1 MEQFRFE
8 DLESLACELPEEIL
22 RYKMSGNLAEAD
34 AAIDRWLTQPVA
46 EELKTRLRVEKKFL
60 TILPE
65 QFPFTA
71 AEVVQSMQEK
81 LPSFSEKDLERLDRT
96 GYAEWIWIEGEKHYI
111 HNIVRNI
118 VNEDPE
124 TVKALGIPEE
134 DIREKE
140 ILKDEIARMKEKG
153 SARWK
158 YRIRATIR
166 LKEEEF
172 VPGMHVKVHMP
183 VPAKLFQVTRV
194 EILDYDKAM
203 KAIDPEDALRR
214 TICFEDTLEENRE
227 FFVEY
232 EYEICAVYHDL
243 WGQAG
248 KEEASAE
255 GKEEACTDCTE
266 SSESMSC
273 ELPEE
278 AAECLK
284 EQYPHIRFSPYIK
297 ALAAEIVGEEKNP
310 LEKAR
315 RIYDYVTKNVHYS
328 FMREYMIIE
337 DIPQYCA
344 RNLRGDCGVQALLF
358 ITLCRAAGVP
368 ARWQSGLYA
377 HPMYCG
383 SHDWALFYAEPYG
396 WLFADLS
403 FGGSAFRDGD
413 EERRRFYFG
422 NLDPFR
428 MPANNAFQHP
438 FTRPKTFW
446 PLDPYDSQQGE
457 LESEVCGYLARQL
470 ERKPA
475 LLKAE
480 RIED

>member
-1 MEQFRFE
+1 MREFRFE
-8 DLESLACELPEEIL
+8 DLASLACELPEEVL
-22 RYKMSGNLAEAD
+22 RYRMSGNLAEAD
-34 AAIDRWLTQPVA
+34 EAIDRWLAQPIA

-60 TILPE
+60 EILPQ
-65 QFPFTA
+65 QFPYTT
-71 AEVVQSMQEK
+71 AEVVKNMQEK
-81 LPSFSEKDLERLDRT
+81 VPSFSEKDLDRLDKT
-96 GYAEWIWIEGEKHYI
+96 GYAEWVWIEGEKHYI

-118 VNEDPE
+118 VNEDAE
-124 TVKALGIPEE
+124 TVKILGIPEE
-134 DIREKE
+134 DVKEKE
-140 ILKDEIARMKEKG
+140 MLKEEIALMKQKG
-153 SARWK
+153 SSSWK

-166 LKEEEF
+166 LKDEEF
-172 VPGMHVKVHMP
+172 VPGMKVRVHMP
-183 VPAKLFQVTRV
+183 LPAKLFQVKSVT
-194 EILDYDKAM
+194 ILDYDKSM
-203 KAIDPEDALRR
+203 KVIDPEDELRR
-214 TICFEDTLEENRE
+214 TIYFEDTLLENRE

-243 WGQAG
+243 WSDEVMKNAG
-248 KEEASAE
+248 ASGTGTEEKA
-255 GKEEACTDCTE
+255 
-266 SSESMSC
+266 
-273 ELPEE
+273 LPED

-284 EQYPHIRFSPYIK
+284 EQYPHIRFSPYIR
-297 ALAAEIVGEEKNP
+297 ALADEIVGDETIP

-368 ARWQSGLYA
+368 ARWQSGLYS

-413 EERRRFYFG
+413 EDRRRFYFG
-422 NLDPFR
+422 NLEPFR

-438 FTRPKTFW
+438 FTQPKNFW

-457 LESEVCGYLARQL
+457 MESEKCGYLARHL

-480 RIED
+480 RIEDGE

>member
-1 MEQFRFE
+1 MREFRFE
-8 DLESLACELPEEIL
+8 DLASLACELPEEVL
-22 RYKMSGNLAEAD
+22 RYRMSGNLAEAD
-34 AAIDRWLTQPVA
+34 AAIDRWLAQPIA

-60 TILPE
+60 EILPQ
-65 QFPFTA
+65 QFPYTT
-71 AEVVQSMQEK
+71 AEVVKNMQEK
-81 LPSFSEKDLERLDRT
+81 VPSFSEKDLDRLDKT
-96 GYAEWIWIEGEKHYI
+96 GYAEWVWIEGEKHYI

-118 VNEDPE
+118 VNEDAE
-124 TVKALGIPEE
+124 TVKILGIPEE
-134 DIREKE
+134 DVKEKE
-140 ILKDEIARMKEKG
+140 MLKEEIALMKQKG
-153 SARWK
+153 RSSWK
-158 YRIRATIR
+158 YKIRATIR
-166 LKEEEF
+166 LKDEEF
-172 VPGMHVKVHMP
+172 VPGMKVRVHMP
-183 VPAKLFQVTRV
+183 LPAKLFQVKSVT
-194 EILDYDKAM
+194 ILDYDKSM
-203 KAIDPEDALRR
+203 KVIDPEDELRR
-214 TICFEDTLEENRE
+214 TIYFEDTLLENRE

-243 WGQAG
+243 WSDEVMKNAG
-248 KEEASAE
+248 ASGTGAEEKA
-255 GKEEACTDCTE
+255 
-266 SSESMSC
+266 
-273 ELPEE
+273 LPED

-284 EQYPHIRFSPYIK
+284 EQYPHIRFSPYIR
-297 ALAAEIVGEEKNP
+297 ALADEIVGDETIP

-368 ARWQSGLYA
+368 ARWQSGLYS

-383 SHDWALFYAEPYG
+383 SHDCALFYAEPYG

-413 EERRRFYFG
+413 EDRRRFYFG
-422 NLDPFR
+422 NLEPFR

-438 FTRPKTFW
+438 FTQPKNFW

-457 LESEVCGYLARQL
+457 MESEKCGYLARHL

-480 RIED
+480 RIEDGE

>member
-1 MEQFRFE
+1 MREFRFE
-8 DLESLACELPEEIL
+8 DLASLACELPEEVL
-22 RYKMSGNLAEAD
+22 RYRMSGNLAEAD
-34 AAIDRWLTQPVA
+34 EAIDRWLAQPIA

-60 TILPE
+60 EILPQ
-65 QFPFTA
+65 QFPYTA
-71 AEVVQSMQEK
+71 AEVVKNMQEK
-81 LPSFSEKDLERLDRT
+81 VPSFSEKDLERLDKT
-96 GYAEWIWIEGEKHYI
+96 GYAEWVWIEGEKHYI

-118 VNEDPE
+118 VNEDTE
-124 TVKALGIPEE
+124 TVKILGIPEE
-134 DIREKE
+134 DVKEKE
-140 ILKDEIARMKEKG
+140 MLKEEIALMKQKG
-153 SARWK
+153 RSSWK

-166 LKEEEF
+166 LKDEEF
-172 VPGMHVKVHMP
+172 VPGMKVRVHIP
-183 VPAKLFQVTRV
+183 LPAKLFQVKSVT
-194 EILDYDKAM
+194 ILDYDKSM
-203 KAIDPEDALRR
+203 KVIDPEDELRR
-214 TICFEDTLEENRE
+214 TIYFEDTLLENRE

-243 WGQAG
+243 WSDEVMKNAG
-248 KEEASAE
+248 ASGTGAEEKA
-255 GKEEACTDCTE
+255 
-266 SSESMSC
+266 
-273 ELPEE
+273 LPED

-284 EQYPHIRFSPYIK
+284 EQYPHIRFSPYIR
-297 ALAAEIVGEEKNP
+297 ALADEIVGDETIP

-368 ARWQSGLYA
+368 ARWQSGLYS

-413 EERRRFYFG
+413 EDRRRFYFG
-422 NLDPFR
+422 NLEPFR

-438 FTRPKTFW
+438 FTQPKNFW

-457 LESEVCGYLARQL
+457 MESEKCGYLARHL

-480 RIED
+480 RIEDGE

>member
-1 MEQFRFE
+1 MREFRFE
-8 DLESLACELPEEIL
+8 DLASLACELPEEVL
-22 RYKMSGNLAEAD
+22 RYRMSGNLAEAD
-34 AAIDRWLTQPVA
+34 EAIDRWLAQPIA

-60 TILPE
+60 EILPQ
-65 QFPFTA
+65 QFPYTT
-71 AEVVQSMQEK
+71 AEVVKNMQEK
-81 LPSFSEKDLERLDRT
+81 VPSFSEKDLDRLDKT
-96 GYAEWIWIEGEKHYI
+96 GYAEWVWIEGEKHYI

-118 VNEDPE
+118 VNEDTE
-124 TVKALGIPEE
+124 TVKILGIPEE
-134 DIREKE
+134 DVKEKE
-140 ILKDEIARMKEKG
+140 MLKEEIALMKQKG
-153 SARWK
+153 RSSWK

-166 LKEEEF
+166 LKDEEF
-172 VPGMHVKVHMP
+172 VPGMKVRVHMP
-183 VPAKLFQVTRV
+183 LPAKLFQVKSVT
-194 EILDYDKAM
+194 ILDYDKSM
-203 KAIDPEDALRR
+203 KVIDPEDELRR
-214 TICFEDTLEENRE
+214 TIYFEDTLLENRE

-243 WGQAG
+243 WSDEVMKNAG
-248 KEEASAE
+248 ASGTGAEEKA
-255 GKEEACTDCTE
+255 
-266 SSESMSC
+266 
-273 ELPEE
+273 LPED

-284 EQYPHIRFSPYIK
+284 EQYPHIRFSPYIR
-297 ALAAEIVGEEKNP
+297 ALADEIVGDETIP

-368 ARWQSGLYA
+368 ARWQSGLYS

-413 EERRRFYFG
+413 EDRRRFYFG
-422 NLDPFR
+422 NLEPFR

-438 FTRPKTFW
+438 FTQPKNFW

-457 LESEVCGYLARQL
+457 MESEKCGYLARHL

-480 RIED
+480 RIEDGE

>member
-1 MEQFRFE
+1 MREFRFE
-8 DLESLACELPEEIL
+8 DLASLACELPEEVL
-22 RYKMSGNLAEAD
+22 RYRMSGNLAEAD
-34 AAIDRWLTQPVA
+34 EAIDRWLAQPIA

-60 TILPE
+60 EILPQ
-65 QFPFTA
+65 QFPYTA
-71 AEVVQSMQEK
+71 AEVVKNMQEK
-81 LPSFSEKDLERLDRT
+81 VPSFSEKDLERLDKT
-96 GYAEWIWIEGEKHYI
+96 GYAEWVWIEGEKHYI

-118 VNEDPE
+118 VNEDTE
-124 TVKALGIPEE
+124 TVKILGIPEE
-134 DIREKE
+134 DVKEKE
-140 ILKDEIARMKEKG
+140 MLKEEIALMKQKG
-153 SARWK
+153 RSSWK

-166 LKEEEF
+166 LKDEEF
-172 VPGMHVKVHMP
+172 VPGMKVRVHMP
-183 VPAKLFQVTRV
+183 LPAKLFQVKSVT
-194 EILDYDKAM
+194 ILDYDKSM
-203 KAIDPEDALRR
+203 KVIDPEDELRR
-214 TICFEDTLEENRE
+214 TIYFEDTLLENRE

-243 WGQAG
+243 WSDEVMKNAG
-248 KEEASAE
+248 ASGTGAEEKA
-255 GKEEACTDCTE
+255 
-266 SSESMSC
+266 
-273 ELPEE
+273 LPED

-284 EQYPHIRFSPYIK
+284 EQYPHIRFSPYIR
-297 ALAAEIVGEEKNP
+297 ALADEIVGDETIP

-368 ARWQSGLYA
+368 ARWQSGLYS

-413 EERRRFYFG
+413 EDRRRFYFG
-422 NLDPFR
+422 NLEPFR

-438 FTRPKTFW
+438 FTQPKNFW

-457 LESEVCGYLARQL
+457 MESEKCGYLARHL

-480 RIED
+480 RIEDGE

>member
-1 MEQFRFE
+1 MREFRFE
-8 DLESLACELPEEIL
+8 DLASLACELPEEVL
-22 RYKMSGNLAEAD
+22 RYRMSGNLAEAD
-34 AAIDRWLTQPVA
+34 AAIDRWLAQPIA

-60 TILPE
+60 EILPQ
-65 QFPFTA
+65 QFPYTT
-71 AEVVQSMQEK
+71 AEVVKNMQEK
-81 LPSFSEKDLERLDRT
+81 VPSFSEKDLERLDKT
-96 GYAEWIWIEGEKHYI
+96 GYAEWVWIEGEKHYI

-118 VNEDPE
+118 VNEDTE
-124 TVKALGIPEE
+124 TVKILGIPEE
-134 DIREKE
+134 DVKEKE
-140 ILKDEIARMKEKG
+140 MLKEEIALMKQKG
-153 SARWK
+153 RSSWK

-166 LKEEEF
+166 LKDEEF
-172 VPGMHVKVHMP
+172 VPGMKVRVHMP
-183 VPAKLFQVTRV
+183 LPAKLFQVKSVT
-194 EILDYDKAM
+194 ILDYDKSM
-203 KAIDPEDALRR
+203 KVIDPEDELRR
-214 TICFEDTLEENRE
+214 TIYFEDTLLENRE

-243 WGQAG
+243 WSDEVMKNAG
-248 KEEASAE
+248 ASGTGAEEKA
-255 GKEEACTDCTE
+255 
-266 SSESMSC
+266 
-273 ELPEE
+273 LPED

-284 EQYPHIRFSPYIK
+284 EQYPHIRFSPYIR
-297 ALAAEIVGEEKNP
+297 ALADEIVGDETIP

-368 ARWQSGLYA
+368 ARWQSGLYS

-413 EERRRFYFG
+413 EDRRRFYFG
-422 NLDPFR
+422 NLEPFR

-438 FTRPKTFW
+438 FTQPKNFW

-457 LESEVCGYLARQL
+457 MESEKCGYLARHL

-480 RIED
+480 RIEDGE

>member
-1 MEQFRFE
+1 MREFRFE
-8 DLESLACELPEEIL
+8 DLASLACELPEEVL
-22 RYKMSGNLAEAD
+22 RYRMSGNLAEAD
-34 AAIDRWLTQPVA
+34 AAIDRWLAQPIA

-60 TILPE
+60 EILPQ
-65 QFPFTA
+65 QFPYTT
-71 AEVVQSMQEK
+71 AEVVKNMQEK
-81 LPSFSEKDLERLDRT
+81 VPSFSEKDLDRLDKT
-96 GYAEWIWIEGEKHYI
+96 GYAEWVWIEGEKHYI

-118 VNEDPE
+118 VNEDTE
-124 TVKALGIPEE
+124 TVKILGIPEE
-134 DIREKE
+134 DVKEKE
-140 ILKDEIARMKEKG
+140 MLKEEIALMKQKG
-153 SARWK
+153 RSSWK

-166 LKEEEF
+166 LKDEEF
-172 VPGMHVKVHMP
+172 VPGMKVRVHMP
-183 VPAKLFQVTRV
+183 LPAKLFQVKSVT
-194 EILDYDKAM
+194 ILDYDKSM
-203 KAIDPEDALRR
+203 KVIDPEDELRR
-214 TICFEDTLEENRE
+214 TIYFEDTLLENRE

-243 WGQAG
+243 WSDEVMKNAG
-248 KEEASAE
+248 ASGTGAEEKA
-255 GKEEACTDCTE
+255 
-266 SSESMSC
+266 
-273 ELPEE
+273 LPED

-284 EQYPHIRFSPYIK
+284 EQYPHIRFSPYIR
-297 ALAAEIVGEEKNP
+297 ALADEIVGDETIP

-368 ARWQSGLYA
+368 ARWQSGLYS

-413 EERRRFYFG
+413 EDRRRFYFG
-422 NLDPFR
+422 NLEPFR

-438 FTRPKTFW
+438 FTQPKNFW

-457 LESEVCGYLARQL
+457 MESEKCGYLARHL

-480 RIED
+480 RIEDGE